1 MPITLKFFFVYFS
14 MTYYFKYVCTQG
26 LFSCI
31 PLIRNFVLS
40 ILDYLPF
47 KHFKS
52 EYVQLLHAIFANI
65 WGMLSFDILTQH
77 AWFPPLIYS
86 KFLTLWPFCIT
97 LFNDRSHVSFFGLNT
112 NFCYWLTSKSVWAF
126 YYYYIASSIHLF
138 VHHLIFHFQVFH
150 LLSVHHFELCF
161 ELFFSILCYRRACRH
176 ILNQN
181 FNFKNILQNLLYWNY
196 YTLCHHFKSQ
206 LKWSGMKTTYMFV

>member
-31 PLIRNFVLS
+31 LLIRNFVLS

-52 EYVQLLHAIFANI
+52 EYVQLLHAIFANT

-86 KFLTLWPFCIT
+86 KFLRLWPFCIT

-161 ELFFSILCYRRACRH
+161 ESYLSVFCATDVLVATF
-176 ILNQN
+176 
-181 FNFKNILQNLLYWNY
+181 
-196 YTLCHHFKSQ
+196 
-206 LKWSGMKTTYMFV
+206 